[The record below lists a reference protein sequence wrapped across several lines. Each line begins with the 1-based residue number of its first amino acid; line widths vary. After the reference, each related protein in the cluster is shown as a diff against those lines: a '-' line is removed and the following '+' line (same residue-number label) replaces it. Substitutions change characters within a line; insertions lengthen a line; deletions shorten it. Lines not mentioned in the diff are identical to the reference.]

1 MVATAALRT
10 MESFM
15 ADAIVQV
22 SPVWAVLAPLGL
34 LLLAL
39 AGAGLNG
46 ALVGRSVGRPFLSGA
61 SAPLAEVAR
70 LLRQRRQVT
79 VAADVLLWRVGA
91 GGLVVVALLK
101 ILVIPLGS
109 WTLADLGVGVVW
121 FNTMDVMIWAL
132 FWLIGWGANSAHSL
146 IGGYRFLSLAVA
158 YELPLMFALITPA
171 VAAQSLRVGDVVAAQ
186 QDLWFVIWMP
196 IAFVIFCSSVIAF
209 SSWGPYATAVGR
221 DIAGGFLT
229 DVSGVDRLL
238 ILTGRYAVLTA
249 GAAFA
254 VPLFLGGGAGP
265 LLPDWLW
272 TIVKTAL
279 VLAAFIAIRHRV
291 PTIRPDRFAE
301 VAWIIVLP
309 AALLQVLIVAI
320 IATITRGS

>member
-1 MVATAALRT
+1 MS
-10 MESFM
+10 EP
-15 ADAIVQV
+15 IVQV
-22 SPVWAVLAPLGL
+22 SPAWAVLAPLAL
-34 LLLAL
+34 LLFAL

-46 ALVGRSVGRPFLSGA
+46 ALVARSVGRPGRSGA
-61 SAPLAEVAR
+61 SAPLAQVAR

-79 VAADVLLWRVGA
+79 VAADVLLWRIGA
-91 GGLVVVALLK
+91 GGLVVVAILK
-101 ILVIPLGS
+101 ILVIPLGP
-109 WTLADLGVGVVW
+109 WTLADLDVGVVW

-146 IGGYRFLSLAVA
+146 VGGYRFLSLAVS

-171 VAAQSLRVGDVVAAQ
+171 VAARSLRVGDVVAAQ
-186 QDLWFVIWMP
+186 HDLWFVIWMP
-196 IAFVIFCSSVIAF
+196 VAFVIFCGSVIAF
-209 SSWGPYATAVGR
+209 SSWGPFATAVGR

-254 VPLFLGGGAGP
+254 VPLFLGGGGGA

-272 TIVKTAL
+272 SIVKTAL
-279 VLAAFIAIRHRV
+279 VLAAFVAIRHRV

-309 AALLQVLIVAI
+309 AALLQVLVVAI
-320 IATITRGS
+320 IVVGS

>member
-1 MVATAALRT
+1 
-10 MESFM
+10 M
-15 ADAIVQV
+15 ADVIVQV
-22 SPVWAVLAPLGL
+22 SPAWAVLAPPGL
-34 LLLAL
+34 LLFAL
-39 AGAGLNG
+39 AGAGLNS
-46 ALVGRSVGRPFLSGA
+46 ALTARSAGRPFLSGA
-61 SAPLAEVAR
+61 SAPLAQVAR

-79 VAADVLLWRVGA
+79 VAADVLLWRVGT

-109 WTLADLGVGVVW
+109 WTLADLDAGVVW

-132 FWLIGWGANSAHSL
+132 FWLIGWGANSAHAL
-146 IGGYRFLSLAVA
+146 VGGYRFLSLAVA
-158 YELPLMFALITPA
+158 YELPLMFALTAPA
-171 VAAQSLRVGDVVAAQ
+171 VAARSLRVGDVVAAQ

-196 IAFVIFCSSVIAF
+196 IAFIVFCGSVIGF
-209 SSWGPYATAVGR
+209 SSWGPFSAAVGR
-221 DIAGGFLT
+221 DIAGGLLT
-229 DVSGVDRLL
+229 DVSGIDRLL

-265 LLPDWLW
+265 LLPAWLW

-279 VLAAFIAIRHRV
+279 VLAALIAIRHRL

-301 VAWIIVLP
+301 VAWIVVLP
-309 AALLQVLIVAI
+309 VTLLQVLIVAMM
-320 IATITRGS
+320 AKGS

>member
-1 MVATAALRT
+1 MT
-10 MESFM
+10 EP
-15 ADAIVQV
+15 IVQV
-22 SPVWAVLAPLGL
+22 SPAWAVLAPLAL
-34 LLLAL
+34 LLFAL

-46 ALVGRSVGRPFLSGA
+46 ALVARSVGRPFRSGA
-61 SAPLAEVAR
+61 SAPLAQVAR

-79 VAADVLLWRVGA
+79 VAADVLLWRIGA
-91 GGLVVVALLK
+91 GGLVVVAILK
-101 ILVIPLGS
+101 ILVIPLGP
-109 WTLADLGVGVVW
+109 WTLADLDVGVVW
-121 FNTMDVMIWAL
+121 FNTMDVMIWAHAL
-132 FWLIGWGANSAHSL
+132 V
-146 IGGYRFLSLAVA
+146 GGYRFLSLAVS

-171 VAAQSLRVGDVVAAQ
+171 VAARSLRVGDVVAAQ
-186 QDLWFVIWMP
+186 QNLWFVIWMP
-196 IAFVIFCSSVIAF
+196 VAFVIFCGSVIAF

-254 VPLFLGGGAGP
+254 VPLFLGGGGGP

-272 TIVKTAL
+272 TLGKTAL
-279 VLAAFIAIRHRV
+279 VLATFVAIRHRV

-309 AALLQVLIVAI
+309 AALLQVLVVAI
-320 IATITRGS
+320 IVVGS

>member
-1 MVATAALRT
+1 
-10 MESFM
+10 M
-15 ADAIVQV
+15 ADVIVQV
-22 SPVWAVLAPLGL
+22 SPAWAVLAPLGL
-34 LLLAL
+34 LLFAL
-39 AGAGLNG
+39 AGAGLNS
-46 ALVGRSVGRPFLSGA
+46 ALTARSAGRPFLSGA
-61 SAPLAEVAR
+61 SAPLAQVAR

-79 VAADVLLWRVGA
+79 VAADVLLWRVGT

-109 WTLADLGVGVVW
+109 WTLADLDAGVVW

-132 FWLIGWGANSAHSL
+132 FWLIGWGANSAHAL
-146 IGGYRFLSLAVA
+146 VGGYRFLSLAVA
-158 YELPLMFALITPA
+158 YELPLMFALTAPA
-171 VAAQSLRVGDVVAAQ
+171 VAARSLRVGDVVAAQ

-196 IAFVIFCSSVIAF
+196 IAFIVFCGSVIGF
-209 SSWGPYATAVGR
+209 SSWGPFSAAVGR
-221 DIAGGFLT
+221 DIAGGLLT
-229 DVSGVDRLL
+229 DVSGIDRLL

-265 LLPDWLW
+265 LLPAWLW

-279 VLAAFIAIRHRV
+279 VLAALIAIRHRL

-301 VAWIIVLP
+301 VAWIVVLP
-309 AALLQVLIVAI
+309 VTLLQVLIVAMM
-320 IATITRGS
+320 AKGS

>member
-1 MVATAALRT
+1 MT
-10 MESFM
+10 EP
-15 ADAIVQV
+15 IVQV
-22 SPVWAVLAPLGL
+22 SPAWAVLAPLAL
-34 LLLAL
+34 LLFAL

-46 ALVGRSVGRPFLSGA
+46 ALVARSVGRPFRSGA
-61 SAPLAEVAR
+61 SAPLAQVAR

-79 VAADVLLWRVGA
+79 VAADVLLWRIGA
-91 GGLVVVALLK
+91 GGLVVVAILK
-101 ILVIPLGS
+101 ILVIPLGP
-109 WTLADLGVGVVW
+109 WTLADLDVGVVW
-121 FNTMDVMIWAL
+121 FNTMDVMIWAM
-132 FWLIGWGANSAHSL
+132 FWLIGWGANSAHAL
-146 IGGYRFLSLAVA
+146 VGGYRFLSLAVS

-171 VAAQSLRVGDVVAAQ
+171 VAARSLRVGDVVAAQ
-186 QDLWFVIWMP
+186 QNLWFVIWMP
-196 IAFVIFCSSVIAF
+196 VAFVIFCGSVIAF

-254 VPLFLGGGAGP
+254 VPLFLGGGGGP

-272 TIVKTAL
+272 TLVKTAL
-279 VLAAFIAIRHRV
+279 VLATFVAIRHRV

-309 AALLQVLIVAI
+309 AALLQVLVVAI
-320 IATITRGS
+320 IVVGS

>member
-1 MVATAALRT
+1 
-10 MESFM
+10 M
-15 ADAIVQV
+15 ADAVVQV
-22 SPVWAVLAPLGL
+22 SPAWAVLAPFGL
-34 LLLAL
+34 LLFAL

-46 ALVGRSVGRPFLSGA
+46 ALTARSAGRPFLSGA
-61 SAPLAEVAR
+61 SAPLAQVAR

-79 VAADVLLWRVGA
+79 VAADVLLWRVGT

-109 WTLADLGVGVVW
+109 WTLADLDVGVVW

-132 FWLIGWGANSAHSL
+132 FWLIGWGANSAHAL
-146 IGGYRFLSLAVA
+146 VGGYRFLSLAVA
-158 YELPLMFALITPA
+158 YELPLMFTLTAPA
-171 VAAQSLRVGDVVAAQ
+171 VAARSLRVGDVVAAQ

-196 IAFVIFCSSVIAF
+196 IAFVVFCGSVIAF
-209 SSWGPYATAVGR
+209 SSWGPFSAAVGR
-221 DIAGGFLT
+221 DIAGGLLA
-229 DVSGVDRLL
+229 DVSGIDRLL

-265 LLPDWLW
+265 LLPAWLW

-279 VLAAFIAIRHRV
+279 VLAALIAIRHRL

-301 VAWIIVLP
+301 VAWIVVLP
-309 AALLQVLIVAI
+309 ATLLQVLIVAI
-320 IATITRGS
+320 MAKGS